1 MIKKQSLKNLYNT
14 KSPTKNS
21 IILTQQL
28 KLGRKSKKGFQ
39 KMIRKIRKKG

>member
-28 KLGRKSKKGFQ
+28 KT
-39 KMIRKIRKKG
+39 RKKISKGLPKND